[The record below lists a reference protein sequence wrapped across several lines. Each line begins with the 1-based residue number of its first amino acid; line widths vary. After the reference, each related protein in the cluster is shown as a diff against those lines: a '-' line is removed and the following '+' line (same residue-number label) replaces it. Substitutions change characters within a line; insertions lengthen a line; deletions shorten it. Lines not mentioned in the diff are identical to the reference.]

1 MGDEINEGVDEQ
13 RECGLE
19 IDAVC
24 GEDKICVCRKACWF
38 LRAPLG
44 RVNGC
49 GSRKRWV
56 THQLYSSTVTRSVR
70 LLRATF
76 VCMMPSSGLT
86 KRVGVI
92 IQRLIVDTYVRLV
105 CDPDVCGAELG
116 SDEADEPC
124 AAAELDDG
132 LACDASSTADEVRG
146 EHL

>member
-1 MGDEINEGVDEQ
+1 
-13 RECGLE
+13 
-19 IDAVC
+19 
-24 GEDKICVCRKACWF
+24 
-38 LRAPLG
+38 
-44 RVNGC
+44 
-49 GSRKRWV
+49 
-56 THQLYSSTVTRSVR
+56 
-70 LLRATF
+70 
-76 VCMMPSSGLT
+76 MPSSGLT